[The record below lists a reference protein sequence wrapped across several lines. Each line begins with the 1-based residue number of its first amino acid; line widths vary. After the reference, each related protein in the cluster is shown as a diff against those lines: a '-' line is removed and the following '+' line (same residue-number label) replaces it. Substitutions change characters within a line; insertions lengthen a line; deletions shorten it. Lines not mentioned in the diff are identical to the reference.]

1 MKLNTD
7 YALHIIFCA
16 SCALIISLIMST
28 IVNIPL
34 PAILS
39 GFISG
44 LCLGIGKEYGDSKAQ
59 GNEWSWGDIVYDI
72 IGAAI
77 GSMGGFINL
86 LINL

>member
-7 YALHIIFCA
+7 YALHTIFCA
-16 SCALIISLIMST
+16 SCAITTSLIMST
-28 IVNIPL
+28 IVDTPL

-59 GNEWSWGDIVYDI
+59 GNEWSWGDILYDI
-72 IGAAI
+72 IGAMI

>member
-1 MKLNTD
+1 
-7 YALHIIFCA
+7 
-16 SCALIISLIMST
+16 MST
-28 IVNIPL
+28 IVDTPL